1 MSKLVYKSIYDEDG
15 AIISDDGRT
24 LLKAPD
30 VPHYRIKEGVEEIDE
45 KAFKGCKQLK
55 EIDVPYTIETWEGR
69 LSNED
74 CMRYAPKGLK
84 LTCWR
89 WPYPENCIRSK
100 ELEKEIEEG
109 WVDDFGAVY
118 SKDKKRLLKS
128 ANIRNYKVR
137 EGTESV
143 DRLAFL
149 YCDNLQC
156 IYFPVSC
163 KEEEF
168 DAVLGG
174 DIGAICFW
182 DRPYLPDD
190 MNDDEFWYEED
201 EVYVDEYN
209 VVYTKDRKRLL
220 YVRMGFDQ
228 NEYVIPDG
236 TVTICSCAFGV
247 CEHFVH
253 VSAPSN
259 LRVIGDG
266 IFGRGG
272 GRIVIRTPKG

>member
-1 MSKLVYKSIYDEDG
+1 M
-15 AIISDDGRT
+15 
-24 LLKAPD
+24 
-30 VPHYRIKEGVEEIDE
+30 
-45 KAFKGCKQLK
+45 
-55 EIDVPYTIETWEGR
+55 
-69 LSNED
+69 
-74 CMRYAPKGLK
+74 
-84 LTCWR
+84 
-89 WPYPENCIRSK
+89 
-100 ELEKEIEEG
+100 
-109 WVDDFGAVY
+109 Y

-149 YCDNLQC
+149 YCDKLQC

-201 EVYVDEYN
+201 DVYVDEYN

-220 YVRMGFDQ
+220 YARMGFDQ

-253 VSAPSN
+253 VSAPSS

-266 IFGRGG
+266 IFARGG
-272 GRIVIRTPKG
+272 GRIVIRK